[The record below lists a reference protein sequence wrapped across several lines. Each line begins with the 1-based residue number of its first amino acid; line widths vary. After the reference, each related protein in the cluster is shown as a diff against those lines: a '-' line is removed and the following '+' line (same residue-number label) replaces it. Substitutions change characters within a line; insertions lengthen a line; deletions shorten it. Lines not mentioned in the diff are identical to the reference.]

1 MIHLAALP
9 WLIGGWLT
17 DGEPV
22 FGGSGRSV
30 LAETEQM
37 CQTRRMCGRF
47 TQRPTSEMAA
57 IFGAEDRLDD
67 EGAHYNVAPT
77 QRIAV
82 VVERPD
88 SERAIVGYRWGL
100 VPSWTDRDARAP
112 TRMFNARSE
121 SVAAKP
127 AFRGLLAK
135 HRLIVPADGFYEW
148 RRGPDLARQAYY
160 IRRLDGRPLALAGLW
175 ASWHDPESPRG
186 ADPLRSAT
194 ILTTAPNALLAQIH
208 NRMPVILP
216 EFDWDRWLDPT
227 LTDATDFFDLL
238 QPAPDDMLEAIPLGP
253 SVNSARNQGRE
264 LIEAVGP
271 ALVV

>member
-1 MIHLAALP
+1 
-9 WLIGGWLT
+9 
-17 DGEPV
+17 
-22 FGGSGRSV
+22 
-30 LAETEQM
+30 M

-82 VVERPD
+82 VVERRD
-88 SERAIVGYRWGL
+88 NERAVVGYRWGL
-100 VPSWTDRDARAP
+100 VPSWTDRNVRAP

-121 SVAAKP
+121 TVVVNP

-135 HRLIVPADGFYEW
+135 HRLLVPADGFYEW
-148 RRGPDLARQAYY
+148 RRGPDLARQPYY
-160 IRRLDGRPLALAGLW
+160 IHRIDGRPLALAGLW
-175 ASWHDPESPRG
+175 ASWHDPEAPRQ

-194 ILTTAPNALLAQIH
+194 ILTTVPNALLCQVH
-208 NRMPVILP
+208 SRMPVVLS
-216 EFDWDRWLDPT
+216 ELHWDGWLDPK
-227 LTDATDFFDLL
+227 LTDPTSLL
-238 QPAPDDMLEAIPLGP
+238 PLLRPAPDDELEAIPVGP
-253 SVNSARNQGRE
+253 LVNSARNQGRE